1 MPVARHSILIYSL
14 GRSVDIAKKG
24 KCCTVSSFEHKK
36 IRMKYSKEGSRVFV
50 PYQYDEMTIENI
62 KEVCKTFYSENGL

>member
-62 KEVCKTFYSENGL
+62 KEVCKTFYSENSL

>member
-36 IRMKYSKEGSRVFV
+36 
-50 PYQYDEMTIENI
+50 MTIENI

>member
-1 MPVARHSILIYSL
+1 MPLGRHSILIYSL

-62 KEVCKTFYSENGL
+62 KEVCKTFYSENRL